1 MVQSRNWDVFK
12 NHLSESKREQ
22 TFLNSDSSHNWVNSP
37 VSSATH
43 HFLSYII
50 FFLTKNYQ
58 TVVLTEL
65 WEDLKYM
72 VKKILTQMIFKYP
85 FTYKK

>member
-1 MVQSRNWDVFK
+1 MLALQ
-12 NHLSESKREQ
+12 
-22 TFLNSDSSHNWVNSP
+22 P
-37 VSSATH
+37 H

-72 VKKILTQMIFKYP
+72 IKKFFTQMIFKYP
-85 FTYKK
+85 FTYKNISPSYVLKIFSL